1 MSKYKFRL
9 QKLLDMRK
17 EMEQKSIMEFQ
28 KARKESMLV
37 KEKLDGLRESYEK
50 YKNISEIKGVVEQK
64 MARVYL
70 NSLTYSID
78 DAENKL
84 KLKMNIVS
92 KRREE
97 LKKKQVDR
105 KTVDILKEK
114 DEASFIKEQNRLEQN
129 ANDEFALQGFLRAKR
144 EQSRI

>member
-1 MSKYKFRL
+1 
-9 QKLLDMRK
+9 
-17 EMEQKSIMEFQ
+17 
-28 KARKESMLV
+28 
-37 KEKLDGLRESYEK
+37 
-50 YKNISEIKGVVEQK
+50 
-64 MARVYL
+64 
-70 NSLTYSID
+70 
-78 DAENKL
+78 
-84 KLKMNIVS
+84 MNIVS

>member
-37 KEKLDGLRESYEK
+37 KEKLDGLRKSYEK

-84 KLKMNIVS
+84 KLKMKIVS
-92 KRREE
+92 QRREE